1 MKIIKL
7 YDECFNINERYLKKY
22 FQSKFY
28 LVYNKSSCTT
38 MNTLNAFKYINM

>member
-1 MKIIKL
+1 MNVKLKMKDL
-7 YDECFNINERYLKKY
+7 LKY

-38 MNTLNAFKYINM
+38 MNTLNAFKYINMETLFV

>member
-1 MKIIKL
+1 MKDI
-7 YDECFNINERYLKKY
+7 LKH

-38 MNTLNAFKYINM
+38 MNMNTLNAFKYINMETLFV